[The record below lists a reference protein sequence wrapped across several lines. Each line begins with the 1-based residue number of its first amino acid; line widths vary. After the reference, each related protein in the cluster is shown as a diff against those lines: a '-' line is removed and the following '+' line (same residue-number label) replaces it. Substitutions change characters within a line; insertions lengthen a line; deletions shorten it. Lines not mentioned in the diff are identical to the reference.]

1 MGKTGINGVLGNDA
15 LVYGDGPLPRCF
27 STLFFRA

>member
-1 MGKTGINGVLGNDA
+1 MGKTGINRFLGKDA
-15 LVYGDGPLPRCF
+15 FVYGDGPLPRCF